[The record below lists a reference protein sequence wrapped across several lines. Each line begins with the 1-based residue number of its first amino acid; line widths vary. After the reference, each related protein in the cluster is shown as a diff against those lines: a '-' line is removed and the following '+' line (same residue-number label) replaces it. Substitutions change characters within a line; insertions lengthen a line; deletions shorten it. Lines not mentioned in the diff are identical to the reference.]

1 MIDSDFAKVD
11 DLLLQYAEGFAGAVG
26 QSTDPSPREQALKL
40 AQSTSLW
47 KLVFEQEA
55 NDQSSLPTA
64 LMTKHAELYLLN
76 SVSEVLI
83 NQLIPVVEVRA
94 HHPRF
99 FRAFH
104 LWVMRYWLG
113 QLGTGEYIHEF
124 QPVVEFVVRVLRP
137 FDQNAGR
144 SFERL
149 LHEFADTFES
159 VVSQSLDFQH
169 FLDLQYKLTQCFQN
183 FQKKTRVFEERVIQF
198 ERQLAQNASASQLAR
213 QLLNQATEDSEV
225 PDWAFQFLYEHWHRL
240 FHLTLLKQGD
250 ESELIQQGQ
259 ALLRDLIKALQLRSY
274 EEVQQNFATF
284 IAPLRSNIR
293 ELFASIVIEESV
305 LDDFLD
311 KLEAFHI
318 SILEGNESEVRWM
331 TVEAQQEISDEKN
344 KGVMRQV
351 ATQCKVGSWFQYTK
365 DAKIFSCRVIERNQP
380 QDLIVLV
387 NYSGARVAALSF
399 NEAASALSSKALKPI
414 TLQSFLGDKVEE
426 LSQFLVTQISNIKK
440 QLAIKE
446 KATRRRQVLER
457 LEQSRRERLQIKKSK
472 REAEKRAKAIEQQKL
487 RLDRI
492 RELEGL
498 LQTLGAGSSF
508 VNHEQQGQVMQFAL
522 RLRQSG
528 KMVFVDKK
536 GIRVGEWQIKELAEL
551 MADGKV
557 ELLASRQSNEQ
568 TLEQIVAGQ
577 RNQRRDTGVGV

>member
-11 DLLLQYAEGFAGAVG
+11 DLLLQYAEGFAQAVG
-26 QSTDPSPREQALKL
+26 QNAEPNPREQALKL
-40 AQSTSLW
+40 AQATPLW

-55 NDQSSLPTA
+55 NDQSSLPTV
-64 LMTKHAELYLLN
+64 LMTRHAELYLLN

-83 NQLIPVVEVRA
+83 NQLMPVVELRS

-113 QLGTGEYIHEF
+113 QLGTGHYIHEF
-124 QPVVEFVVRVLRP
+124 QTVVEFVVRVLRP
-137 FDQNAGR
+137 FDQHAGR
-144 SFERL
+144 NFERL
-149 LHEFADTFES
+149 LQEFAEVFES
-159 VVSQSLDFQH
+159 TVSQSLDFQH
-169 FLDLQYKLTQCFQN
+169 FLDLQYKLTQNFQD

-198 ERQLAQNASASQLAR
+198 ERQLAQNASASQAAR
-213 QLLNQATEDSEV
+213 QLVNQAAAGGEV
-225 PDWAFQFLYEHWHRL
+225 PDWTYQFLYEHWHRL

-250 ESELIQQGQ
+250 ESDLIQRGQ
-259 ALLRDLIKALQLRSY
+259 ALLQDLIKALQLRSF

-284 IAPLRSNIR
+284 ISPLRSNIR
-293 ELFASIVIEESV
+293 ELFASIVIDESV

-318 SILEGNESEVRWM
+318 AILEGNEPEIRWM
-331 TVEAQQEISDEKN
+331 TIEALQEDSDEKS
-344 KGVMRQV
+344 KGVMQQV
-351 ATQCKVGSWFQYTK
+351 ATQCKVGSWFRYTK
-365 DAKIFSCRVIERNQP
+365 DAKVFSCRVIERNQA

-387 NYSGARVAALSF
+387 NYSGARVAALNF
-399 NEAASALSSKALKPI
+399 KEAASALSSEKLKAI
-414 TLQSFLGDKVEE
+414 TLQSFLDDKVEE
-426 LSQFLVTQISNIKK
+426 LSQFLVTQIGNIKK

-472 REAEKRAKAIEQQKL
+472 REAEKRARAIEQQQL
-487 RLDRI
+487 RLERI
-492 RELEGL
+492 REFEGL
-498 LQTLGAGSSF
+498 LESIGAGSSF
-508 VNHEQQGQVMQFAL
+508 INHEQQDQIMQFAL

-528 KMVFVDKK
+528 KLVFVDKK
-536 GIRVGEWQIKELAEL
+536 GVRVGEWPVSELAEL

-577 RNQRRDTGVGV
+577 RNQRRETGVGI